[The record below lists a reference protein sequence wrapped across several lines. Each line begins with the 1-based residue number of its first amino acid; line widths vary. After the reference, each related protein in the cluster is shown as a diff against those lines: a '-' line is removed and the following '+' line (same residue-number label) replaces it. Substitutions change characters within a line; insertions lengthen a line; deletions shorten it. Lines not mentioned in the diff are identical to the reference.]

1 MSTDSP
7 ARFIA
12 PVALAV
18 IVAVATIAGWHR
30 LGLATMVI
38 IAGSAIVAYFVWLAT
53 AWRRPIDPSIVT
65 KPYLVLIAM
74 ELIHMSEEQITNF
87 PGSLRHI
94 FEIPATF
101 NLFTHA
107 VLLMGGINA
116 LAILAAVGLSSRH
129 LLVQQF
135 AGYMVWFY
143 VIGPG
148 MVNFVAHVTFPILL
162 GSWYFSGLV
171 TVILPTVAGVVTL
184 VRLVQSEEA
193 ARGTHTFQRARPCSL
208 REFLKHPE
216 QMSQVDMGSVPG
228 TKMPAET
235 QAALDVGNFA
245 LREC

>member
-1 MSTDSP
+1 MPKDSL

-12 PVALAV
+12 PVAVAV
-18 IVAVATIAGWHR
+18 IVTLATFAGSRRLGVAT
-30 LGLATMVI
+30 MI
-38 IAGSAIVAYFVWLAT
+38 IGGGAAIVAYFVWLAT
-53 AWRRPIDPSIVT
+53 AWRRPIDPSTVT
-65 KPYLVLIAM
+65 KPYLMLIAM

-87 PGSLRHI
+87 PAGLRQI
-94 FEIPATF
+94 FAIPATF

-107 VLLMGGINA
+107 VLLMGGINT

-129 LLVQQF
+129 LLTQQL

-184 VRLVQSEEA
+184 VRLVQGDVA
-193 ARGTHTFQRARPCSL
+193 ARETPMPQTARA
-208 REFLKHPE
+208 
-216 QMSQVDMGSVPG
+216 G
-228 TKMPAET
+228 A
-235 QAALDVGNFA
+235 
-245 LREC
+245 